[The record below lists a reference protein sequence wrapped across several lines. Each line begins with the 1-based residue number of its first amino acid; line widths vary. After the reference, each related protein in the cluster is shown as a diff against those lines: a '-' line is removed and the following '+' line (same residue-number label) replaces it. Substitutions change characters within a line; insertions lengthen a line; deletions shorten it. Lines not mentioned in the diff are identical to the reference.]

1 MPSKATHTHAH
12 TSSSTCQYTVHRNLI
27 LQEDNLIL
35 PDTPHTW
42 HIDDLR
48 AKGETAMLSDTF
60 YLWQVAM

>member
-1 MPSKATHTHAH
+1 MPSKATHTRAH

-48 AKGETAMLSDTF
+48 AKGETAML
-60 YLWQVAM
+60 